1 MEISLSL
8 AFLAGVVSFLS
19 PCVLPI
25 VPSYVSF
32 ISGVSFED
40 LTSAQNANKIRL
52 ITFANALLFV
62 LGFSSIFIALGAS
75 TSLMGNVLFRYQD
88 WMRIIGGIIVIIFGL
103 FISGLLDFNFLMKEK
118 KFMMQGKPS
127 GYAGS
132 FLVGMT
138 FGAGWTPCIGPILG
152 SILIVA
158 TSNASAV
165 EGIRLLSVYSAGLA
179 VPFLLSALLF
189 NSFLSYSNK
198 LLKYMKVIKF
208 IGGLI
213 LVAFG
218 LLLISDNLGT
228 VSNWFPD
235 FDLTLDSLQ

>member
-19 PCVLPI
+19 PCVLPL

-32 ISGVSFED
+32 ISGMSFDD
-40 LTSAQNANKIRL
+40 LTSTQNVKKIRL
-52 ITFANALLFV
+52 VTFVNAILFV
-62 LGFSSIFIALGAS
+62 LGFSAIFIALGAS
-75 TSLMGNVLFRYQD
+75 TSLFGNILFRYQD
-88 WMRIIGGIIVIIFGL
+88 WMRIIGGIIVVIFGL
-103 FISGLLDFNFLMKEK
+103 FIAGLLDFNFLMKEK
-118 KFMMQGKPS
+118 KFIMQGKPS
-127 GYAGS
+127 GFAGS
-132 FLVGMT
+132 FVVGMT

-158 TSNASAV
+158 TSNASAID
-165 EGIRLLSVYSAGLA
+165 GMRLLAVYSAGLA

-189 NSFLSYSNK
+189 NSFLSYSK
-198 LLKYMKVIKF
+198 RIFKYMKIIKF

-235 FDLTLDSLQ
+235 FGLTLDSLQ

>member
-1 MEISLSL
+1 MEISLPL

-19 PCVLPI
+19 PCVLPL

-32 ISGVSFED
+32 ISGMSFEE
-40 LTSAQNANKIRL
+40 LTSVQNAKKIRL
-52 ITFANALLFV
+52 TTLANSVLFV
-62 LGFSSIFIALGAS
+62 LGFSVIFIALGAS
-75 TSLMGNVLFRYQD
+75 TSFFGNILFRYQD
-88 WMRIIGGIIVIIFGL
+88 WMRIIGGVIVIIFGL
-103 FISGLLDFNFLMKEK
+103 FIAGLLDFNFLMKEK

-127 GYAGS
+127 GFAGS

-152 SILIVA
+152 SILIAA
-158 TSNASAV
+158 TYQASAV
-165 EGIRLLSVYSAGLA
+165 EGMRLLSFYSAGLA

-189 NSFLSYSNK
+189 NSFLSYSK
-198 LLKYMKVIKF
+198 RIFKYMKIIKF

-218 LLLISDNLGT
+218 FLLISDNLGT

-235 FDLTLDSLQ
+235 FGLTLDSLQ